1 MSSLKV
7 SVFSFFIVSVGDNML
22 HLTLQEQGTPLY
34 IQIYEQIKTQIQNG
48 TLPDQYRLPSKRQLA
63 AQMKISINTVNSA
76 YSQLVSE
83 GFLTVQ
89 PQKGFFVC
97 QLDTLIQNQPLP
109 NNQTTLQAQESFLVD
124 FSFNDVAR
132 EQFPFPIWRKAM
144 NQCFNEYDPS
154 LLTCTPPQGD
164 EKLRQAIAN
173 YLYQARGVHCTADQI
188 IIGAG
193 NDNLLQMLS
202 YILDSSCIIGMEN
215 PVYHKAMQFFQRMGH
230 TVKSFPI
237 DIHGICVDALKDY
250 DNMAVY
256 VTPSHQFPL
265 GITMPI
271 NRRVKLLNW
280 AQESTERYIIEDD
293 YDSDFR
299 YNARPIPALQSL
311 DQNGKVIYLGTFSKS
326 IAPSLRISYMV
337 LPPTLLHRYLEQY
350 LYFQSAVSRFEQA
363 VLCEFIT
370 SGQFERHLNRMR
382 KLYRTRSQE
391 LIQALAIFGDSL
403 QISGE
408 RAGLHLVVQ
417 MKNGLSEQEMCQ
429 YAAAQGVKV
438 YPISPYFNGTV
449 PITHQSKV
457 LLGFGALTSEQ
468 ITKGVSL
475 LHSAWT

>member
-1 MSSLKV
+1 
-7 SVFSFFIVSVGDNML
+7 ML
-22 HLTLQEQGTPLY
+22 HLTLQEHGAPLY
-34 IQIYEQIKTQIQNG
+34 VQIYQQIKQQIQNG

-63 AQMKISINTVNSA
+63 AQMKISVNTVNTA

-97 QLDTLIQNQPLP
+97 QLDTLVQNQLP
-109 NNQTTLQAQESFLVD
+109 KKENAIPPQQDSYLVD

-132 EQFPFPIWRKAM
+132 DKFPFHNWRKAM
-144 NQCFNEYDPS
+144 NQCFNEYDPD

-164 EKLRQAIAN
+164 YKLRQAIAT
-173 YLYQARGVHCTADQI
+173 YLYRARGVNCTAEQV

-237 DIHGICVDALKDY
+237 DERGMRIEPLEAY
-250 DNMAVY
+250 DHMAVY

-271 NRRVKLLNW
+271 NRRIKLLNW
-280 AQESTERYIIEDD
+280 AQEGVERYIIEDD

-337 LPPTLLHRYLEQY
+337 LPPALLHRYLEQY

-370 SGQFERHLNRMR
+370 SGQFETHLNRMR

-391 LIQALAIFGDSL
+391 LIQALAVFGDQL
-403 QISGE
+403 LISGE
-408 RAGLHLVVQ
+408 RAGLHLAVQ
-417 MKNGLSEQEMCQ
+417 LKNGLTEQQMCQ
-429 YAAAQGVKV
+429 RAATEGVKV
-438 YPISPYFNGTV
+438 YPISPYFNGAV
-449 PITHQSKV
+449 PKEHQSKV

-468 ITKGVSL
+468 IANGVTL
-475 LHSAWT
+475 LKDAWL

>member
-1 MSSLKV
+1 
-7 SVFSFFIVSVGDNML
+7 ML
-22 HLTLQEQGTPLY
+22 HLTLQEHGAPLY
-34 IQIYEQIKTQIQNG
+34 VQIYQQIKSQIQTG
-48 TLPDQYRLPSKRQLA
+48 ALPDQYRLPSKRQLA
-63 AQMKISINTVNSA
+63 AQMKISVNTVNAA
-76 YSQLVSE
+76 YAQLVSE

-97 QLDTLIQNQPLP
+97 QLDTLIQTPP
-109 NNQTTLQAQESFLVD
+109 PPKEQTVWQAPKNFLVD

-132 EQFPFPIWRKAM
+132 EQFPFPVWRKAM
-144 NQCFNEYDPS
+144 NQCFNEYDPN
-154 LLTCTPPQGD
+154 LLTCTPPQGE
-164 EKLRQAIAN
+164 EKLRQAIAD
-173 YLYQARGVHCTADQI
+173 YLYQARGVCCTAEQV

-237 DIHGICVDALKDY
+237 DEYGICVEDLKAY
-250 DNMAVY
+250 DNIAVY

-265 GITMPI
+265 GITMPV
-271 NRRVKLLNW
+271 NRRIKLLNW
-280 AQESTERYIIEDD
+280 TQEGTERYIIEDD

-337 LPPTLLHRYLEQY
+337 LPPTLLHRYQEQY

-391 LIQALAIFGDSL
+391 LIQALSMFGDTL

-417 MKNGLSEQEMCQ
+417 LKNGLSEEQMCQ
-429 YAAAQGVKV
+429 AAEAHGVKV
-438 YPISPYFNGTV
+438 YPISPYFNGAV
-449 PITHQSKV
+449 PIEHQSKV
-457 LLGFGALTSEQ
+457 LLGFGALTTEQ
-468 ITKGVSL
+468 IVKGVSL
-475 LHSAWT
+475 LHSAWITSE